1 MNADKIIQII
11 PAPSDLL
18 LRYKQ
23 DDGEMERW
31 KPLCIA
37 LVEYGDGGTEIKLVD
52 VDTVGYIDF
61 ADDADIYDGIDWIG
75 GNPCNHYRCH
85 CDFKQNTAQ
94 GAANTRDGRAEQI
107 ETAVSTSIMNET
119 EEKVK

>member
-1 MNADKIIQII
+1 MERIIQII

-37 LVEYGDGGTEIKLVD
+37 LVEYEDGGTEIKLVD
-52 VDTVGYIDF
+52 VDMVGYIDF
-61 ADDADIYDGIDWIG
+61 ADDANDYDGIDWIC

-85 CDFKQNTAQ
+85 CDCRDKERAAQ
-94 GAANTRDGRAEQI
+94 GATNTEDGKVEHVDH
-107 ETAVSTSIMNET
+107 AVSTSDDT
-119 EEKVK
+119 TV